1 MTDCSKPSVVPLWIS
16 ITFISATLSALIAT
30 CIYSTALSKRS
41 RSISKRVSLLSLADY
56 DNKTKHEQSQD
67 QESYNSDHFHID
79 SDQKEEKDDLSRNTI
94 DSFNSNAEYH
104 CNNQQK
110 MDKFALY
117 LEDKY
122 GLVSLIN
129 MMRKQQAYDIPTAM
143 TTENSIVYSEEE
155 HKSIYINETNYE
167 KNWDSLTCFE
177 KLKNVAQDAFGR
189 KNVYLPLVLHLS
201 DTATDFAAVA
211 EFYIVAKAT
220 TPQQCGDLNMWWLF
234 ILSVICMLAYRI
246 ISSFTIYRITKSP
259 LRVMLQFIDVELYHI
274 LYISHLLD
282 LKGKSSPQRLIST
295 IEAVFEAAPQSL
307 IQFIYLMKAAGNIS
321 TTVVLSVIFSFFN
334 LTLPI
339 VGDDMK
345 LLEIKFK
352 ENKAKF
358 MQIYVYRLLDIPSK
372 ILALAFLWYF
382 LNGLV
387 CLLVVI
393 IDISVSVYMFHK
405 TKNTN
410 ALLSIVA
417 VPFSFGSKQ
426 HGHLLRIAW
435 VFSIFETIIINIVIW
450 VFAVMHNFHKEEIF
464 IIVLWL
470 FCTTASVMKCW
481 ATYRLFSV
489 FDEFCVMNK
498 ERTDINRLL
507 YEYKFE
513 DAMELIIFKTSN
525 ISVAA
530 KRFYIAHDNSGFGS
544 IGIRKYSLLAIAAG
558 CDNTKLYYPILKYGG
573 LDEFNDGYKTKYF
586 TGLMTAVCMKNIKC
600 IKTILAIS
608 NNDYTNKKNPLRQT
622 ALKHAIN
629 SGSFLVIKTFLNGV
643 DTNKHL
649 DNIMLL
655 NDLRKD
661 KGDGW
666 NVLHEIC
673 ADSQLPEDDRFA
685 IFEQCCRMYETNIS
699 IAIVSKDKDG
709 RAPLDICR
717 ENRNTTIIK
726 DFIEE
731 IKCAQAELLKSE

>member
-1 MTDCSKPSVVPLWIS
+1 MTNCFKPSIVPLWIS
-16 ITFISATLSALIAT
+16 ITFISATFCALIAT
-30 CIYSTALSKRS
+30 CIYSTVLSKKS
-41 RSISKRVSLLSLADY
+41 RIVKLSISKNDLLTDG
-56 DNKTKHEQSQD
+56 NNETKHQQSNNGDSISSQEFELDVMNEQKWNLEDMSANKIESSNRYIKSNTNDNCDMQ
-67 QESYNSDHFHID
+67 QEMKEHKYNLISLNNMRTNHISYNASSTRNKYGIISETENHIEDHY
-79 SDQKEEKDDLSRNTI
+79 EKDWNSLS
-94 DSFNSNAEYH
+94 
-104 CNNQQK
+104 C
-110 MDKFALY
+110 L
-117 LEDKY
+117 
-122 GLVSLIN
+122 
-129 MMRKQQAYDIPTAM
+129 
-143 TTENSIVYSEEE
+143 
-155 HKSIYINETNYE
+155 
-167 KNWDSLTCFE
+167 E
-177 KLKNVAQDAFGR
+177 KLKEVILDTFER